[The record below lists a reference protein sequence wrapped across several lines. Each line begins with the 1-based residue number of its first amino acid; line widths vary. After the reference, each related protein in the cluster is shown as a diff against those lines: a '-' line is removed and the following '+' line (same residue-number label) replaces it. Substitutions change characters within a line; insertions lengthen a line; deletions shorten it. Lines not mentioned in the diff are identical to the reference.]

1 MLEGIHRL
9 EDLAALVRAAGHE
22 PMLQWLPAEQWIEG
36 TRLTRAAVVGR
47 CRGFEWLACETD
59 QGAGGVAAQLARR
72 LERAG
77 RLAGVIA
84 LEPEAR
90 VLAVS
95 VSLAPRPVLA
105 VSYTHLTLPTILR
118 V

>member
-1 MLEGIHRL
+1 
-9 EDLAALVRAAGHE
+9 VS
-22 PMLQWLPAEQWIEG
+22 P
-36 TRLTRAAVVGR
+36 
-47 CRGFEWLACETD
+47 
-59 QGAGGVAAQLARR
+59 AQLARR

-95 VSLAPRPVLA
+95 VSLAPRPVL
-105 VSYTHLTLPTILR
+105 VTSLDRPSPLTLRSLERLGGASEDSAVGAAAHVARALDTEAVGRRFFAAFRRSLDG
-118 V
+118 